1 MIKQERLS
9 QNLSIE
15 ELSKLSKVSVYKIKK
30 IETGNYDF
38 QLKEFNRLSKYLGI
52 KLILKKGRA
61 QFNTPFCVYIT
72 FWKFEYS
79 NLLAVLI

>member
-30 IETGNYDF
+30 IEIGNYDF

-52 KLILKKGRA
+52 KLILKKG
-61 QFNTPFCVYIT
+61 
-72 FWKFEYS
+72 
-79 NLLAVLI
+79 

>member
-30 IETGNYDF
+30 IEIGNYDF

-52 KLILKKGRA
+52 KLILKKGRVH
-61 QFNTPFCVYIT
+61 FNASFIYI
-72 FWKFEYS
+72 FFSFSYPK
-79 NLLAVLI
+79 NII